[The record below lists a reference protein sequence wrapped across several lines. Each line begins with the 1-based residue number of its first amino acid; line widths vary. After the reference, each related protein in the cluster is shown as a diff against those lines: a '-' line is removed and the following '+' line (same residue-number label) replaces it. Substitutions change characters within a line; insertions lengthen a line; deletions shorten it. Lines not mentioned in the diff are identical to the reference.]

1 MAAACT
7 QGKRTQHGKPHHVL
21 RDEQPDAREGWDG
34 RGGVAE
40 RPVVP
45 GKPGNAGGGKG
56 PRFKADAARGEGQGI
71 GKPIN
76 SEKRPGTADGV
87 ARESEGGAGYRFYA
101 LYDKISRDD
110 ILAHA
115 YAKCRSNKGAP
126 GVDGQDFAGIEAY
139 GVERWLAELA
149 LSLRKETYRP
159 EPIRRVHIPKANGKL
174 RPLGIS
180 TVRDRVCM
188 TAAMLVLEP
197 IFEADLPPEIYAY
210 RAGAMPSRP

>member
-56 PRFKADAARGEGQGI
+56 PQFKANATRGEGQEI

-76 SEKRPGTADGV
+76 SETRPETADGV
-87 ARESEGGAGYRFYA
+87 ARESEGG
-101 LYDKISRDD
+101 SR
-110 ILAHA
+110 LSLLRAV
-115 YAKCRSNKGAP
+115 RVN
-126 GVDGQDFAGIEAY
+126 AGIKW
-139 GVERWLAELA
+139 GQ
-149 LSLRKETYRP
+149 
-159 EPIRRVHIPKANGKL
+159 
-174 RPLGIS
+174 
-180 TVRDRVCM
+180 
-188 TAAMLVLEP
+188 
-197 IFEADLPPEIYAY
+197 PPV
-210 RAGAMPSRP
+210 